1 MILAA
6 QNEPLLVF
14 FGLLAAAVST
24 MIFAAIALFRR

>member
-14 FGLLAAAVST
+14 CGLLAAAVSM